1 MISDMRVLVTRPE
14 EDAGSTAAHLRALGH
29 KPIIA
34 PLLEV
39 RFRDGPELV
48 LENIQAIVA
57 TSANG
62 VRALIRRT
70 ARRDFPVFAVGPQTA
85 SMARASG
92 FTDVKNSDGDALALA
107 DAISHWASTRCGLLL
122 HAAANEATG
131 KLGARLVEHGF
142 QLRRE
147 VLYDVVSV
155 ESLPPIARTAL
166 EQGELDAVLLYSP
179 RSAETFVRC
188 MEAAD
193 LHNTCRKLI
202 AVCIS
207 QAAAD
212 TGNALPFR
220 EIRIAARPSEN
231 ELLESLSR

>member
-1 MISDMRVLVTRPE
+1 MRVLVTRPAD
-14 EDAGSTAAHLRALGH
+14 DAGPTASHLREMGH
-29 KPIIA
+29 TPIVA

-39 RFRDGPELV
+39 RFRDGPELS

-70 ARRDFPVFAVGPQTA
+70 TRRDLPVFAVGAQTA
-85 SMARASG
+85 AMARASG
-92 FTDVKNSDGDALALA
+92 FSGVKNSDGDSIALA
-107 DAISHWASTRCGLLL
+107 DAISKWASAQSGPLL
-122 HAAANEATG
+122 HAAGNEATS
-131 KLGARLVEHGF
+131 KLGTRLIEHGF

-147 VLYDVVSV
+147 VLYDVVAV
-155 ESLPPIARTAL
+155 ESLPAIAHAAL

-179 RSAETFVRC
+179 RSAETFARC
-188 MEAAD
+188 VEAAG
-193 LHNTCRKLI
+193 LHNTCRNLI

-212 TGNALPFR
+212 KAKGLPFR
-220 EIRIAARPSEN
+220 ELRIAARASEN